1 MTHRCSSHP
10 SYSHERS
17 SGPSLLS
24 IAKSLVPWAVMRGL
38 LGSSGA
44 ASSSGHRVRHR
55 RLWWPSGGCYFM
67 VQWLG
72 YALWLSAWLVLVLG
86 QAWVQS
92 RPLCVRPCTA
102 TGVACR
108 APPISTHL
116 GRTDRPICSMVRMCG
131 DQAVRQGGNGSRVGS
146 HGGQGNGLPAAVGLC
161 SAVQRDRV
169 RTRLRRLH
177 G

>member
-1 MTHRCSSHP
+1 MDAHCENQVPLTLRCSSHP
-10 SYSHERS
+10 SDSQERS
-17 SGPSLLS
+17 LEPSLLS
-24 IAKSLVPWAVMRGL
+24 IAKSLVPLAVTRGL

-92 RPLCVRPCTA
+92 RPLCEA
-102 TGVACR
+102 MHGDSS
-108 APPISTHL
+108 APPSSS
-116 GRTDRPICSMVRMCG
+116 DFNSFE
-131 DQAVRQGGNGSRVGS
+131 
-146 HGGQGNGLPAAVGLC
+146 
-161 SAVQRDRV
+161 
-169 RTRLRRLH
+169 TR
-177 G
+177 